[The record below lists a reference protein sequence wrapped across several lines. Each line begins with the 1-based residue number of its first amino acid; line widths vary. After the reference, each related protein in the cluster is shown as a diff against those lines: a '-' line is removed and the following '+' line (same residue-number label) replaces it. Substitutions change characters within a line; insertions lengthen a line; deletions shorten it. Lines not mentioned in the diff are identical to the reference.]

1 MSLGQVQVRPG
12 NMLVMV
18 RNRRALAHV
27 AAAFHAAGDRDV
39 VVMTARLIGLD
50 VEDEQA
56 SASEPTKAEAELLS
70 DVVALAERHNR
81 QVRLLIVPTQNVFDA
96 AVATILRLQSSE
108 VFVGES
114 VTLSADEQ
122 AHLLGEAWEHA
133 EKPETLNVR
142 LVIYH
147 NSGRTDVYHLGAH
160 PPSLTPGDLELIH
173 RVWLDAVKAI
183 GPHVHHHDVVRAALT
198 QMEQQLNGP
207 TRDEALEVIR
217 QTARPADELAA
228 VVRERDFSRLR
239 DMVRNRPASD
249 LAEILTDLS
258 LEDQVVVFR
267 LLPRKDAAAVF
278 EYLSREQQEAL
289 LKAMAQEDV
298 AALLNNMSPDDRTMF
313 LEELPAAATR
323 QLLSLLTP
331 AERSVA
337 LTLLGY
343 PEESIGRLMTPNYVA
358 VREQWTIQEA
368 LDYIRTHGQNSETLN
383 VIYVVDQQGLLID
396 DLGIRDILLA
406 PPDGHIADLDGPPVR
421 GVEGDRRRA
430 DGGGGVQAAR
440 SHGAAGDRHRRHA
453 DRHRHDRRRAGHRG
467 SHGHRGDSAHRRIGS
482 PR

>member
-1 MSLGQVQVRPG
+1 
-12 NMLVMV
+12 
-18 RNRRALAHV
+18 
-27 AAAFHAAGDRDV
+27 
-39 VVMTARLIGLD
+39 
-50 VEDEQA
+50 
-56 SASEPTKAEAELLS
+56 
-70 DVVALAERHNR
+70 VVALAERHNR
-81 QVRLLIVPTQNVFDA
+81 QVRLLIVPTHNVFDA

-114 VTLSADEQ
+114 VSLSADEQ
-122 AHLLGEAWEHA
+122 AHQLGEAWEHA

-207 TRDEALEVIR
+207 TRDEALQVIR

-228 VVRERDFSRLR
+228 VLHAREFSRVR

-258 LEDQVVVFR
+258 LEDQVFVFR

-331 AERSVA
+331 A
-337 LTLLGY
+337 
-343 PEESIGRLMTPNYVA
+343 
-358 VREQWTIQEA
+358 
-368 LDYIRTHGQNSETLN
+368 
-383 VIYVVDQQGLLID
+383 
-396 DLGIRDILLA
+396 
-406 PPDGHIADLDGPPVR
+406 
-421 GVEGDRRRA
+421 
-430 DGGGGVQAAR
+430 
-440 SHGAAGDRHRRHA
+440 
-453 DRHRHDRRRAGHRG
+453 
-467 SHGHRGDSAHRRIGS
+467 
-482 PR
+482 